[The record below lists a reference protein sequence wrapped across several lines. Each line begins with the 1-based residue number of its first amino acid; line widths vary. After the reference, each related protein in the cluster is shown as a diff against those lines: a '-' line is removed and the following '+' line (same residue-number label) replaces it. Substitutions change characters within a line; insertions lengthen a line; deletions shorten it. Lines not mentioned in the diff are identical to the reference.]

1 MPPTQKKEV
10 ATERGSFLKKGAIVS
25 LEKGGRTLTGL
36 EVIDFDETFVKFRWN
51 MTISPQTEIVLVP
64 WQKIEAIGL
73 EGER

>member
-1 MPPTQKKEV
+1 MAV
-10 ATERGSFLKKGAIVS
+10 AKTNIAASLLKKGAIVS

-36 EVIDFDETFVKFRWN
+36 EVLDWDDTFVKFRWN
-51 MTISPQTEIVLVP
+51 VHVSPQTEIVLIP

>member
-1 MPPTQKKEV
+1 MPPVPKKSAAPE
-10 ATERGSFLKKGAIVS
+10 GLLKKGAVVS

-36 EVIDFDETFVKFRWN
+36 EVLDWDDTFVKFRWS
-51 MTISPQTEIVLVP
+51 IHVSPQTEIVLIP

>member
-1 MPPTQKKEV
+1 MAVAKTTPT
-10 ATERGSFLKKGAIVS
+10 GLLKKGSIVS

-36 EVIDFDETFVKFRWN
+36 EVLDWDDNFIKFRWN
-51 MTISPQTEIVLVP
+51 LQISPQTEIVLVP

>member
-1 MPPTQKKEV
+1 MAVAQKKE
-10 ATERGSFLKKGAIVS
+10 APLAAALLKKGSIVS

-36 EVIDFDETFVKFRWN
+36 EVLDWDDTFVKFRWN
-51 MTISPQTEIVLVP
+51 VHVSPQTEIVLIP